1 MISYAKKY
9 ECEVHMEPTV
19 KKTWM
24 PTTAGI
30 LNIVTGVFSILGAI
44 GVIFAIVAIGSINIM
59 SFLLPA
65 EAKFIVP
72 LIAPTLIVIL
82 VLSIARAVFTIIGGI
97 FALQRRKWGWALT
110 GSIFATIG
118 TDLLGLA
125 STIFVAIA
133 KDEFE

>member
-1 MISYAKKY
+1 MDTT
-9 ECEVHMEPTV
+9 M

-30 LNIVTGVFSILGAI
+30 LNIITGGLSAFMAI
-44 GVIFAIVAIGSINIM
+44 GIVIAFFALGSINILH
-59 SFLLPA
+59 FLPPA
-65 EAKFIVP
+65 EAPFIAP
-72 LIAPTLIVIL
+72 LIGTVLIVIL
-82 VLSIARAVFTIIGGI
+82 VLSIARAVFTIIGGV

-110 GSIFATIG
+110 GSIIAIIG
-118 TDLLGLA
+118 NTFPLGVA